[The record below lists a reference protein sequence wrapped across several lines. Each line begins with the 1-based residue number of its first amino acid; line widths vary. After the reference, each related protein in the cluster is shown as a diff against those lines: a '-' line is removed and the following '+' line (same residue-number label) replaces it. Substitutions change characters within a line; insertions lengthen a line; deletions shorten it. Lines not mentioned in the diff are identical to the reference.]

1 MSINTKLYIE
11 NYIKIRNKDSQIV
24 PFILNEPQ
32 IRLYNIIKELH
43 EKKKPIRIIILKARQ
58 MGFSTLTESIIFKNT
73 ATACNIKS
81 GIITHI
87 DTATKN
93 LFEMSKLM
101 LNKLPEPLKPE
112 LTNSNANELIFNNSD
127 GTGLN
132 SSIKCMTAGSKG
144 VGRSATFNN
153 LHISELAFWP
163 GDKKSAMTGLLQTV
177 PSNSNSMIIIESTAN
192 GYDYFKEM
200 WDKAVKGEN
209 DFYPVFV
216 AWHELKEYRKEYDG
230 FELTEEEKEIKKIY
244 KLDNEQLAWRRWC
257 IENNCSGDIEQ
268 FHQEYPSCPQEAFIT
283 TGTCAFDKQQIINQ
297 LNRLQISKTKRYN
310 FEYKLLEDRITLE
323 DIDLVEDEKG
333 CIEIYEDVQ
342 ENVPYVLGGD
352 TASEGDD
359 ASAAIVINN
368 ITGKIVAKLKIDKDE
383 DLYSDQVYCLGLY
396 YNTALIG
403 LEINHSTYPTKLLE
417 KREYPK
423 LYVREKE
430 DTIKGGIIFQHGFRT
445 TTNNRNNIIAEFK
458 KIFRETPEN
467 ITIIELLEEMLV
479 FVKNAKGKYEAMEGY
494 HDDLVMSAAIAYH
507 IRTQQSFSLDAK
519 EDKRKVKV
527 HPSLLE
533 DYRNA
538 SPKIKKEMI
547 EIYGDVF

>member
-1 MSINTKLYIE
+1 MSINTKAYIE
-11 NYIKIRNKDSQIV
+11 NYIKIRNKDSKIV
-24 PFILNEPQ
+24 PFVLNEPQ
-32 IRLYNIIKELH
+32 MRLYNIIKELH
-43 EKKKPIRIIILKARQ
+43 QKGLPIRIIILKARQ
-58 MGFSTLTESIIFKNT
+58 MGFSTLSESIIFKKT
-73 ATACNIKS
+73 ATACNVKS

-87 DTATKN
+87 DSATKN

-101 LNKLPEPLKPE
+101 LNKLPDPLKPE
-112 LTNSNANELIFNNSD
+112 LTHSNANELIFNNSD

-153 LHISELAFWP
+153 LHISELAFWQ
-163 GDKKSAMTGLLQTV
+163 GDKKVAMTGLLQTV
-177 PSNSNSMIIIESTAN
+177 PSNANSMIIIESTAN

-209 DFYPVFV
+209 DFYPLFV
-216 AWHELKEYRKEYDG
+216 AWHELKEYRKPYTG
-230 FELTEEEKEIKKIY
+230 FELTEEEEEIKRIY
-244 KLDNEQLAWRRWC
+244 NLDNDQLTWRRWC

-268 FHQEYPSCPQEAFIT
+268 FHQEYPACPQEAFIT
-283 TGTCAFDKQQIINQ
+283 TGTCAFDKQKIINQ
-297 LNRLQISKTKRYN
+297 INRLQTIKTKKYN
-310 FEYKLLEDRITLE
+310 FEYKVLEDRITLT

-333 CIEIYEDVQ
+333 CIEIYEDVK
-342 ENVPYVLGGD
+342 EGVPYVLGGD

-359 ASAAIVINN
+359 SSGAIVINN
-368 ITGKIVAKLKIDKDE
+368 ITGQIVAKLKINKDE

-430 DTIKGGIIFQHGFRT
+430 DTINGGLILQHGFRT
-445 TTNNRNNIIAEFK
+445 TAANRNNIIAEFK

-479 FVKNAKGKYEAMEGY
+479 FVRSLKGKYEAMEGY

-507 IRTQQSFSLDAK
+507 IRTQQSYTMEMQDTHK
-519 EDKRKVKV
+519 KVKV
-527 HPSLLE
+527 HPSILE

-538 SPKIKKEMI
+538 NAKTKKEMI
-547 EIYGDVF
+547 EIYGDIF